1 MSLDRDRPLQT
12 IDRSALASERGFTL
26 VAVVWII
33 LLLSLLAGAVLA
45 LSIGA
50 RRTIQTL
57 EDEARLSLVAESAVD
72 VFMYRYFYD
81 DDEMAHSSALFNLL
95 GETIEVALTYE
106 KGRLN
111 INEENADVLS
121 ALLAF
126 KGQEDEGA
134 FALAQSILDW
144 RDRDDNT
151 RPGGAELAEY
161 GGLGLSYGP
170 RNNWFESEGELL
182 YVLGMNR
189 EIYFCVLPFI
199 TVYSKQAT
207 KVDLSLADAELVDAF
222 RWAYE
227 SGWQG
232 ASWTDPDLIESEL
245 GESQSGTSIA
255 GNALRLQVTVQNDDP
270 AVFET
275 VVRFLSS
282 SGSGVEFE
290 TIVPLRR
297 VTFETRDWCA
307 SN

>member
-1 MSLDRDRPLQT
+1 MSLDQDKATPTTDR
-12 IDRSALASERGFTL
+12 RHFASDRGFTL
-26 VAVVWII
+26 IAVVWII

-57 EDEARLSLVAESAVD
+57 EDEARLSLIAESAVD

-81 DDEMAHSSALFNLL
+81 DDEMAHSSALFSLL
-95 GETIEVALTYE
+95 GETVEVTVTYE

-121 ALLAF
+121 ALFAF
-126 KGQEDEGA
+126 KGQDDEGA
-134 FALAQSILDW
+134 YTLAQAILDW
-144 RDRDDNT
+144 RDRDDDT

-161 GGLGLSYGP
+161 GGQGLSYGP

-182 YVLGMNR
+182 HVLGMNR
-189 EIYFCVLPFI
+189 DIYFCVLPFV

-207 KVDLSLADAELVDAF
+207 KVDLSLADAELVDAL

-232 ASWTDPDLIESEL
+232 VAWADPDLIESQL
-245 GESQSGTSIA
+245 GQSQSGASIA
-255 GNALRLQVTVQNDDP
+255 GNALRLQVTFQNDDR

-290 TIVPLRR
+290 TIVPLYR
-297 VTFETRDWCA
+297 VTFDSRDWCA